1 MNITQQYWAIT
12 LIIQGPRKRPLCAS
26 CSEFDHW
33 EANSSTTVDSGDRNW
48 PSQCWYRENSD
59 RQMVA
64 TSNWCIPVNST
75 LGWSSDTSCA
85 CEVILSFS
93 VYSVCLRLCTNLLY
107 TKHLNKRRP
116 LECGCWL
123 RVEVRTALSFV
134 YETHLKVK
142 LSLLGARSAILC
154 TVRLLLLLLL
164 FLLAHIFLVGG
175 TVIMAAQKFLCVRGS
190 SVAAICWHHWK

>member
-1 MNITQQYWAIT
+1 
-12 LIIQGPRKRPLCAS
+12 
-26 CSEFDHW
+26 
-33 EANSSTTVDSGDRNW
+33 
-48 PSQCWYRENSD
+48 
-59 RQMVA
+59 MVA
-64 TSNWCIPVNST
+64 TSTSDST
-75 LGWSSDTSCA
+75 LGWSSDASCA

-93 VYSVCLRLCTNLLY
+93 VYSVCLGLCTDLLY

-116 LECGCWL
+116 LEYDRHSDRFGFQQELYFSSASVPGNMGSQPCHHDPCYSRLRQYVCRL

-154 TVRLLLLLLL
+154 AVRLLLLL
-164 FLLAHIFLVGG
+164 FLLAYIFLVGG

-190 SVAAICWHHWK
+190 SVTAICWHHWK